1 MNENKDNR
9 IMTIVAVVVFI
20 LVISLTINNIVEV
33 TKIHQEKPTPI
44 ATATYMSDSPISGQA
59 GLSNS
64 IGTARLCINNPPIIH
79 NDCNLTNA
87 TLNTSLVYNCTFNAT
102 DPNGD
107 AITFQ
112 SVWYTQTQIFNITPD
127 GRINFSPKRAS
138 IGHPNVVGIYAY
150 DNSGCGNNYG
160 YSEFNISVTGTNRP
174 PYLVK
179 PIPDQTLAKN
189 NYFLFR
195 LNDYFADPDDDT
207 LRYLA
212 FIQNGNSTI
221 SIKITGDAVQIRGLD
236 CGVST
241 AYFIAADPYYLTAQS
256 NVITYTVQCP
266 NSSTPESGKS
276 NEQNNGEGGGGGG
289 YTYTCKSDWKCSLW
303 SPCRPENYTSRKC
316 MDYNACN
323 PNHYV
328 DYIFENCTF
337 VRNNNCAEQWDC
349 NEWSVC
355 KDGMHT
361 RICLDL
367 KNCGTNST
375 KPDESENC
383 TKIPT
388 CFNGIQ
394 DQGETGVDCG
404 GPCGVCRNTENPSRV
419 STISTIAI
427 IAGVLMVSISGSLIF
442 LFRKKI
448 MTLYKKIFGK
458 KPRIKRKIY
467 INEKQK
473 EKLIQLMNIIQ
484 VRVNEHKINYAVDES
499 ALFVKEY
506 FKQLLSID
514 TLDKQQLIAKIVKLK
529 DKSLE
534 KLLVMFYAKIINTVH
549 LHNKG
554 VMLRDTEIQELVDE
568 ISHEIYLIAEFD
580 DQDAISSVKDRITNS
595 KEPLDII
602 YNKLSNL
609 YIALKFGELIAA
621 KEIYKDVLKDYEK
634 LSIKEKVIPYN
645 DIIRAFHAIDYLEE
659 LYKK

>member
-1 MNENKDNR
+1 MNENKDNK
-9 IMTIVAVVVFI
+9 IMTIVAIVVFI
-20 LVISLTINNIVEV
+20 LVISLTINNIIEV
-33 TKIHQEKPTPI
+33 SKIHQERPTSV

-59 GLSNS
+59 GYSNS
-64 IGTARLCINNPPIIH
+64 VGVTRLCINNPPIIL

-87 TLNTSLVYNCTFNAT
+87 TLNTSLTYNCTFNAT

-107 AITFQ
+107 AIIFQ
-112 SVWYTQTQIFNITPD
+112 SIWYTLPQIFNITSD
-127 GRINFSPKRAS
+127 GRIDFSPKRAA
-138 IGHPNVVGIYAY
+138 IGKQNVVGIYAY
-150 DNSGCGNNYG
+150 DNSGCENNYA
-160 YSEFNISVTGTNRP
+160 YSEFNMTVVGSNRP

-179 PIPDQTLAKN
+179 PIPDQTLTKN
-189 NYFLFR
+189 NYFLFH
-195 LNDYFADPDDDT
+195 LNDYFADPDDDV
-207 LRYLA
+207 LRYLSVT
-212 FIQNGNSTI
+212 QNGKTVN
-221 SIKITGDAVQIRGLD
+221 IKIAGDSVQIKGLD
-236 CGVST
+236 CGIST
-241 AYFIAADPYYLTAQS
+241 VYYIAADPYYVTAQS
-256 NVITYTVQCP
+256 NTVTYDVQCP
-266 NSSTPESGKS
+266 NASAQQPGKS
-276 NEQNNGEGGGGGG
+276 NEQNEGGGGGG
-289 YTYTCKSDWKCSLW
+289 AGESYKCAPNWKCSMW

-323 PNHYV
+323 PSHYV
-328 DYIFENCTF
+328 DYMFENCTF
-337 VRNNNCAEQWDC
+337 VRNNDCAEQWDC

-355 KDGMHT
+355 KNGMHT

-383 TKIPT
+383 TKIAT

-394 DQGETGVDCG
+394 DQGETGIDCG
-404 GPCGVCRNTENPSRV
+404 GPCGVCRNTENPSKLN
-419 STISTIAI
+419 TISTMAV
-427 IAGVLMVSISGSLIF
+427 IAGVLMVGISGSLIF

-448 MTLYKKIFGK
+448 SNIYRKMFGK

-467 INEKQK
+467 INDKQK
-473 EKLIQLMNIIQ
+473 EKLLQLMNIIQ
-484 VRVNEHKINYAVDES
+484 VRINEHKINYAIDES
-499 ALFVKEY
+499 SLFVKEY

-514 TLDKQQLIAKIVKLK
+514 TLDKQQLITKIVKLK
-529 DKSLE
+529 DKNLE

-549 LHNKG
+549 LHDKG

-568 ISHEIYLIAEFD
+568 ISHEIYLIAEFND
-580 DQDAISSVKDRITNS
+580 KDAINSIKDRTTNS

-634 LSIKEKVIPYN
+634 LSIKEKIIPYN